1 MADKYLYRGILPP
14 TLQPR
19 DRDWFEAI
27 IRESRSGDIFHQKQG
42 IEYAYSTFKINK
54 FITFKDW
61 EIQPQWKYPFKD
73 KTIFPK
79 YYSYFDYIEAWENML
94 YYQNSQKRHSWFII
108 LRNGE
113 DLIQHGIP
121 NWFKDWFGYFGL
133 TTGLFPTKAY
143 EGFNHFVKANAP
155 IDHLEALIFFSAIY
169 QVPWILKWEDKII
182 KKTDKGI
189 PYLGKIF
196 FGQWWRKFDDSG
208 LSKKTIQIRLIRQPT
223 ESSSSSVSKLISH
236 IEKKKLQPED
246 KEKLKALLEESENED
261 DIMNLG
267 SDSDEDYNP
276 CLDIYSQDP
285 NEF

>member
-1 MADKYLYRGILPP
+1 
-14 TLQPR
+14 
-19 DRDWFEAI
+19 
-27 IRESRSGDIFHQKQG
+27 
-42 IEYAYSTFKINK
+42 
-54 FITFKDW
+54 
-61 EIQPQWKYPFKD
+61 
-73 KTIFPK
+73 
-79 YYSYFDYIEAWENML
+79 ML
-94 YYQNSQKRHSWFII
+94 YYQNSQRKHSWFII

-143 EGFNHFVKANAP
+143 EGFNHFVKTNAP